1 MVNVTARIKAKGK
14 DFEISVDLDEALKVR
29 EGKGNIITALQTP
42 KIFYDLKKGTAASSS
57 DLQNS
62 FNTID
67 IYEIA
72 MQIITIG
79 EVQKTQEFRDAE
91 REARIKQVINLI
103 IKNAVD
109 QHGKPY
115 TEERIKRAI
124 EEAHYSFDKRPAE
137 QQLPD
142 VIHKLKEVIP
152 IKIETKRI
160 KLTIPAQY
168 TGQVYGIVN
177 EYKESEEW
185 LTNGSLAVIINIPS
199 GLQLDFYDKLNH
211 ITHGAIHSQ
220 DMTSA

>member
-42 KIFYDLKKGTAASSS
+42 KIFYDLKKGTLASSS
-57 DLQNS
+57 DLQNC
-62 FNTID
+62 FNTTD
-67 IYEIA
+67 VYTIA
-72 MQIITIG
+72 KQIITKG

-220 DMTSA
+220 DLTSQ